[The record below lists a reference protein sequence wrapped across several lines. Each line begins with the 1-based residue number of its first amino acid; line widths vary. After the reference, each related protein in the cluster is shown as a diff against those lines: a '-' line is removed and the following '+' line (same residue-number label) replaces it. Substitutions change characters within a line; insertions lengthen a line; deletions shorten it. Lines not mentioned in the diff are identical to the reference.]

1 MKMLNR
7 RSLLGTGLAAAAAL
21 PVALPAAASAQPAVP
36 SGGCALCDRNGL
48 FFGRNRGSAKGRSVR
63 IAASSGDAETD
74 RFLGSALQRLSA
86 TFLVSPG
93 FAFFDD
99 GENENAFAA
108 RETLLGNGPGTVLMG
123 MKLFGKLM
131 ARTND
136 GGITVIAVCAHEF
149 GHIHQMYAGYEE
161 PLNRLDTKTNRPH
174 ELHADFL
181 AGYYLALRKAEHG
194 QLDLREVGGILHSL
208 GDTDHTSRQHHGT
221 PDERVG
227 ALVAGFKFGSQ
238 GNAGI
243 ATAARAGFE
252 LVQRNS

>member
-1 MKMLNR
+1 MKTLNR
-7 RSLLGTGLAAAAAL
+7 RSLLGAGLVAAAL
-21 PVALPAAASAQPAVP
+21 PVAMAAGAWAQPAGSICP
-36 SGGCALCDRNGL
+36 LCQPD
-48 FFGRNRGSAKGRSVR
+48 RSVLGVNGGAANGNSIR

-74 RFLGSALQRLSA
+74 RFLGSALSRLSTA
-86 TFLVSPG
+86 FRVSPG

-99 GENENAFAA
+99 SNGENAVAI

-161 PLNRLDTKTNRPH
+161 PLNRLDARTNRPH

-181 AGYYLALRKAEHG
+181 AGYYLAMRKAEHR

-208 GDTDHTSRQHHGT
+208 GDTAFNSRQHHGT

-227 ALVAGFKFGSQ
+227 ALAAGFKFGSQ
-238 GNAGI
+238 GNADI
-243 ATAARAGFE
+243 AAAARAGFE
-252 LVQRNS
+252 LIRRNA

>member
-7 RSLLGTGLAAAAAL
+7 RSLLGTGLVAAAL
-21 PVALPAAASAQPAVP
+21 PVALAAGAAARPAGSIGACP
-36 SGGCALCDRNGL
+36 LCRPN
-48 FFGRNRGSAKGRSVR
+48 RSVFGVN
-63 IAASSGDAETD
+63 AGAVNGNYGKFATSSGDAETD
-74 RFLGSALQRLSA
+74 RFLGSALSRLSG
-86 TFLVSPG
+86 TFKVNPG

-99 GENENAFAA
+99 SKGENAVAI
-108 RETLLGNGPGTVLMG
+108 RETLFGNGPGTVLMG

-149 GHIHQMYAGYEE
+149 GHIYQMFAGYEE
-161 PLNRLDTKTNRPH
+161 PLDRLDTRTNRPH

-181 AGYYLALRKAEHG
+181 AGYYLALRKAEHR

-208 GDTDHTSRQHHGT
+208 GDTAFTSRQHHGT

-227 ALVAGFKFGSQ
+227 ALSAGFKFGSQ
-238 GNAGI
+238 GNADI

-252 LVQRNS
+252 LVRRNS